1 MRAPLPGWAWR
12 MHACRGASSSPPH
25 PHARMRACRPTMQ
38 RPGIGAWRRRSH
50 TPGRARACPLPAALR
65 RYLWWGHAMTALA
78 LLTAWT
84 EPFQM
89 AFVSDSYVL
98 K

>member
-1 MRAPLPGWAWR
+1 MLAC
-12 MHACRGASSSPPH
+12 MHAAT
-25 PHARMRACRPTMQ
+25 HA
-38 RPGIGAWRRRSH
+38 
-50 TPGRARACPLPAALR
+50 TPGHCCLAKAQSYARWSSRLHGPLPAAC

-89 AFVSDSYVL
+89 AFVSDGYVL